1 MENHYANLKPY
12 HKELPSTLA
21 LLNDLNIYE
30 IVNNEFDD
38 DGDEPK
44 FVKEIFWEHG
54 EGPWEGLSLDTARL
68 SRSKVLE

>member
-1 MENHYANLKPY
+1 MHFFRQPVPNILPSFGVHSMENHYANLKPY

-44 FVKEIFWEHG
+44 FVKEIF
-54 EGPWEGLSLDTARL
+54 
-68 SRSKVLE
+68 

>member
-44 FVKEIFWEHG
+44 FVKEIF
-54 EGPWEGLSLDTARL
+54 
-68 SRSKVLE
+68 